1 MSEKWT
7 PGPWIVGKG
16 AGYFIKRPNARMAHL
31 VGMTPEFSGVGA
43 ESGNDEEARANAHL
57 MATSPELYDTLEMC
71 VSALE
76 VWQLMQPVPNEG
88 LDRFVEKGRAALAKA
103 KGEGA

>member
-1 MSEKWT
+1 MSGKWT
-7 PGPWIVGKG
+7 PGPWVVGKG

-31 VGMTPEFSGVGA
+31 VGMTPGFSGVGA

-57 MATSPELYDTLEMC
+57 MSASPELFDALKQM
-71 VSALE
+71 VSLATGPCNTRDMTE
-76 VWQLMQPVPNEG
+76 A
-88 LDRFVEKGRAALAKA
+88 LDRARAALAKA

>member
-1 MSEKWT
+1 MSGKWT
-7 PGPWIVGKG
+7 PGPWVVGKG

-31 VGMTPEFSGVGA
+31 VGMTPGFSGVGA

-57 MATSPELYDTLEMC
+57 MSASPQLFD
-71 VSALE
+71 ALKD
-76 VWQLMQPVPNEG
+76 L
-88 LDRFVEKGRAALAKA
+88 VEETADMLTWGCEPDVIRRARAALAKA